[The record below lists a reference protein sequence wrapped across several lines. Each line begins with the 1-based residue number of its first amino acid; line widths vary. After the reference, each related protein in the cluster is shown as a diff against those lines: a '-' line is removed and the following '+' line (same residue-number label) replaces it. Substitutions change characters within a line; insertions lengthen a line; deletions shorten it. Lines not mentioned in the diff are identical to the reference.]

1 MENSRYRFRAWDVIR
16 KTFDT
21 CVSVSPGGEAY
32 NHYDGTLYGSE
43 KFLISQFTGLK
54 DKNGREIY
62 EGDIVKRTMHYGN
75 DRGER
80 CGKGEER
87 ITAVKWSKQ
96 DGMQMVGF
104 SFFPCDD
111 INQLE
116 VIGNIYENPELLGG

>member
-1 MENSRYRFRAWDVIR
+1 MREIKFRAWDVIR

-62 EGDIVKRTMHYGN
+62 EGDIVEIPYQT
-75 DRGER
+75 
-80 CGKGEER
+80 
-87 ITAVKWSKQ
+87 
-96 DGMQMVGF
+96 
-104 SFFPCDD
+104 DD
-111 INQLE
+111 IECIQRVVFWDDARACFSTAHEEDDYDDLMDKGIK
-116 VIGNIYENPELLGG
+116 VIGNIYENPELLKG